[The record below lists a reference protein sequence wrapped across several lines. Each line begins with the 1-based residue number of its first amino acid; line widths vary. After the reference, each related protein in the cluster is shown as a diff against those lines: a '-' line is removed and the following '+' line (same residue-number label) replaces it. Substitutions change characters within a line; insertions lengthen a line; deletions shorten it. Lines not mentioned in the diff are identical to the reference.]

1 MQNKA
6 QSEQVTGHST
16 KHTCS
21 TKVGIAAHLCG
32 AGGAP
37 LVLVLVHEYGGEE
50 EELGKEKG
58 AAEGRPGLG
67 RKKENAILNAAAL
80 GWAGRPVLA
89 GEGLRKDTKTIR
101 KCRCSF
107 ASQSPHQ
114 PIC

>member
-1 MQNKA
+1 MQH
-6 QSEQVTGHST
+6 QGGD
-16 KHTCS
+16 CS
-21 TKVGIAAHLCG
+21 TLVRCS
-32 AGGAP
+32 GAP

-89 GEGLRKDTKTIR
+89 GEGLREDTKTIR
-101 KCRCSF
+101 KCRHSF